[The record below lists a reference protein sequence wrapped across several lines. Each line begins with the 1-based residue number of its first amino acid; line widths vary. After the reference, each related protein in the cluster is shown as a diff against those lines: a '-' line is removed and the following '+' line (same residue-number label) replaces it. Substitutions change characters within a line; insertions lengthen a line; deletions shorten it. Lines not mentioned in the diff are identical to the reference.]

1 MLLQWHEGWEPQRS
15 STTGRHQEVMPHP
28 AWMLVPWGM
37 FAVGA
42 AIKFWRLTSP
52 FRRQRTGIPN
62 STEHSRQTL
71 ERIWERD
78 QQTA

>member
-1 MLLQWHEGWEPQRS
+1 
-15 STTGRHQEVMPHP
+15 
-28 AWMLVPWGM
+28 MLVPWGV

-52 FRRQRTGIPN
+52 FRRQRMGIPT

-78 QQTA
+78 QQAV

>member
-1 MLLQWHEGWEPQRS
+1 
-15 STTGRHQEVMPHP
+15 MPHP
-28 AWMLVPWGM
+28 AWMLVPWGV

-52 FRRQRTGIPN
+52 FRRQQTGIPT

-78 QQTA
+78 QQAV